1 MLCWTHPTWF
11 TSIFIPRKTY
21 CQVIFVQCVSVANL
35 PWALAGE
42 QKASMNNCFPSRVR
56 TVPAKKMLQ
65 HFRMKNLMPFPEEEI
80 TQQTF
85 GLNLTGPQALLSK
98 AIGPPTIEGHWMKFI
113 SNTIPWIYIGM
124 PGMLHSQNNPSSCNG
139 KLRSVLEGGTHLSTT
154 LAGQL
159 DLIDS

>member
-1 MLCWTHPTWF
+1 
-11 TSIFIPRKTY
+11 
-21 CQVIFVQCVSVANL
+21 
-35 PWALAGE
+35 
-42 QKASMNNCFPSRVR
+42 
-56 TVPAKKMLQ
+56 
-65 HFRMKNLMPFPEEEI
+65 MKNLMPFPEEEI

>member
-1 MLCWTHPTWF
+1 
-11 TSIFIPRKTY
+11 
-21 CQVIFVQCVSVANL
+21 VIFVQCVSVANL

-85 GLNLTGPQALLSK
+85 GLNLYNWATSIAFQ
-98 AIGPPTIEGHWMKFI
+98 GH
-113 SNTIPWIYIGM
+113 
-124 PGMLHSQNNPSSCNG
+124 
-139 KLRSVLEGGTHLSTT
+139 RTT
-154 LAGQL
+154 NH
-159 DLIDS
+159 